1 MAELKWTMGDA
12 GHYETSSSIH
22 SCSWKVWVRDGT
34 VWYEDWEDNAAEIFR
49 FNAIR
54 STNLPLGKQLAQRI
68 EDVLDP
74 PECPELRRTGDH
86 WREVADANYDAIEFN
101 FCPDCGTR
109 LEDTND

>member
-74 PECPELRRTGDH
+74 PECPTFAAFGDH
-86 WREVADANYDAIEFN
+86 WRGTMSERFK
-101 FCPDCGTR
+101 FCADCGAR
-109 LEDTND
+109 LERDNG